1 MSDTNDRL
9 LRARSIPSYGLT
21 FKFFHL
27 LGAKVRL
34 KPDSP
39 TSRLLWTGEIPESFH
54 GAEGTIVEYSIR
66 PAGCYGQSGGVSTT
80 SQVVESWT
88 IAFDK
93 MDGLQVVVKSRDQF
107 EVIGGLSTEGDQ
119 NDQINS

>member
-1 MSDTNDRL
+1 MNDTNEKL

-34 KPDSP
+34 KSDAETPS
-39 TSRLLWTGEIPESFH
+39 SFH
-54 GAEGTIVEYSIR
+54 GVEGTIVEYSIR
-66 PAGCYGQSGGVSTT
+66 PEGRYGQTGVVTTT

-88 IAFDK
+88 IAFDR
-93 MDGLQVVVKSRDQF
+93 MNGLQVVVKSRDQF
-107 EVIGGLSTEGDQ
+107 EVIGGLATEDTQ
-119 NDQINS
+119 DAQPNC